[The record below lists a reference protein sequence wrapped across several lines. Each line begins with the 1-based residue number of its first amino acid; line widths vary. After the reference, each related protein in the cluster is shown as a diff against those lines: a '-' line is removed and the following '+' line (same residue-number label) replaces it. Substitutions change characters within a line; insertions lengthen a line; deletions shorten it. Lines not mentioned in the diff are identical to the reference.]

1 MRLTFWWA
9 ASVLSWSGVA
19 WAQVDPCAA
28 GQGNICVGFSN
39 GAQGVPLS
47 PQAMAV
53 LVGLVLLFAY
63 VKLRKNAGGLFSVGL
78 SVCLVAWMALQT
90 GGVGWANGYDR
101 AYTRNGSPAVSP
113 VNNGPLVLVNDLPL
127 NVTITS
133 ITVNGVPYSPSGPT
147 DPSYADCF
155 VGKVLVP
162 TTGGVTGMC
171 VVSVDS

>member
-1 MRLTFWWA
+1 MPA
-9 ASVLSWSGVA
+9 
-19 WAQVDPCAA
+19 DPTE
-28 GQGNICVGFSN
+28 I
-39 GAQGVPLS
+39 
-47 PQAMAV
+47 
-53 LVGLVLLFAY
+53 
-63 VKLRKNAGGLFSVGL
+63 
-78 SVCLVAWMALQT
+78 ALQAIQAT
-90 GGVGWANGYDR
+90 QDVPN
-101 AYTRNGSPAVSP
+101 
-113 VNNGPLVLVNDLPL
+113 VLVNDLPL